1 MRKIF
6 FFLFVLPFATC
17 AYSQFGYYST
27 SRVLEALPQYAKAV
41 NEYERLCTRCEKEIS
56 HNQKELTRQYVAF
69 LDGHRDF
76 PEPILR
82 KRQSE
87 LQRLVDNSV
96 AFRKELKVWLVQAKD
111 SLYAPSYQILDE
123 ALVKVC
129 VACDLDYAIDS
140 DILAYRY
147 INPNKGVDITR
158 MVIDAA
164 LHPDKPITDID
175 GYEDY
180 VRQYKPVVALPA
192 SDDANGATEITI
204 ESTPAVEGTAAEEW
218 WQNTSLNDS
227 IQ

>member
-6 FFLFVLPFATC
+6 FLLFVLPFATC
-17 AYSQFGYYST
+17 AYSQFGHYST
-27 SRVLEALPQYAKAV
+27 SRVLKALPEYAKAV

-56 HNQKELTRQYVAF
+56 YNQKELTRKYVSF
-69 LDGHRDF
+69 LDGYRDF

-96 AFRKELKVWLVQAKD
+96 SFRKQLKVWLAQAKD
-111 SLYAPSYQILDE
+111 SLYAPSYRIMDE
-123 ALVKVC
+123 AIAKVC

-140 DILAYRY
+140 DVLAYRY

-164 LHPDKPITDID
+164 LNPDKPITEVD
-175 GYEDY
+175 GYKDFMDRY
-180 VRQYKPVVALPA
+180 RPVVVKEPE
-192 SDDANGATEITI
+192 SDEVYEDTEIT
-204 ESTPAVEGTAAEEW
+204 EEWTPAVNETEGVGDVYR
-218 WQNTSLNDS
+218 NDTM
-227 IQ
+227 Q